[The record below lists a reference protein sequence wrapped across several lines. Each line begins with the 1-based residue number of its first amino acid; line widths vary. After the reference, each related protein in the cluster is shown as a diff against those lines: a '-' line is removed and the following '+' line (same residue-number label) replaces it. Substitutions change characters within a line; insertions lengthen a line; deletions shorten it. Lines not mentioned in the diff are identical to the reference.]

1 MTTGG
6 GAWNLSVLQVRIG
19 NDPAP
24 VRIIPDLG
32 QYVHGLAQS
41 VLRGQ
46 AFLAGVEVTLVI
58 DLDECIFRQ
67 VLEELGR
74 GLIGS
79 ILRGILVLFLGRLI

>member
-6 GAWNLSVLQVRIG
+6 GAWNLSLLQVRIG
-19 NDPAP
+19 NDPAQ
-24 VRIIPDLG
+24 VRIIPDRDESVYG
-32 QYVHGLAQS
+32 FAQS
-41 VLRGQ
+41 VLRGE
-46 AFLAGVEVTLVI
+46 AFLAGVKETLVI

-79 ILRGILVLFLGRLI
+79 ILRGIWCCFWSD